1 MGIYGEGIA
10 TWDLKV
16 VFDVDSLPLMAMRS
30 LKLLLPLFNAML
42 SSSSSKSS
50 GRAIIKYGF
59 EYRNFCL
66 IHPRRPKCKSEELLD
81 FSLPKNET
89 CLSPPL
95 VINEMRQPPLRV
107 LLQRQKELVEVEVQL
122 VEGSVVLAAELGED
136 PSEPKIMAWKR
147 QSKPILNS
155 RLLSLGLRLEKYGA
169 EARSPRLEELLAI
182 VRPHSQISLISRGS

>member
-1 MGIYGEGIA
+1 MQVSNMGY
-10 TWDLKV
+10 
-16 VFDVDSLPLMAMRS
+16 
-30 LKLLLPLFNAML
+30 
-42 SSSSSKSS
+42 
-50 GRAIIKYGF
+50 

-66 IHPRRPKCKSEELLD
+66 IHPRCPRYKLEELSD
-81 FSLPKNET
+81 FSLPQNET

-95 VINEMRQPPLRV
+95 VINEMRQPPLQV
-107 LLQRQKELVEVEVQL
+107 LLQRQEELVEVEVQL

-169 EARSPRLEELLAI
+169 EACNPRLEELLTT
-182 VRPHSQISLISRGS
+182 VRPHSQISPISRGS